1 MLNAYPVPPD
11 VRLFSRRA
19 LPIGLVLLVASII
32 GGIFSPDQFYHS
44 YLLGYIFVLNITLGC
59 FALVMVQH
67 LSGGNWAVI
76 SRRMLE
82 AGMLTLPLMAILGI
96 PILIG
101 MPSLYVWTHPD
112 VVATDHIIRDKTLYL
127 NYTFFIVRYVCYFV
141 IWSVIA
147 FFLRK
152 WSIEQDATGD
162 PAIGRK
168 LQRLSGGGLVVYGIT
183 LTFAVTDWIMSLVPH
198 WFSTIFGMIFMCGQG
213 LSAFCFVVAILWWMM
228 QREPLR
234 SIITR
239 KQMIDFGNLML
250 AFVILWTYMSFSQFL
265 LIWAG
270 NLPEEITFY
279 VPRFSSGW
287 ELVGILLLVFHFFVP
302 FFLLL
307 SRDIK
312 GKIVRVG
319 TLAIAL
325 EAFRWI
331 DIYWMVAPAQHAHL
345 HLSWMDIALPVG
357 LCGIFIAAWAWNLQ
371 KQPLLPLRDPLLH
384 QALTYGH
391 HAPVGPSLSG
401 D

>member
-11 VRLFSRRA
+11 VRQFSRRA
-19 LPIGLVLLVASII
+19 LPIGIVLLVASIL

-67 LSGGNWAVI
+67 LSGGNWAVV

-82 AGMLTLPLMAILGI
+82 AGMMTLPVMAILGI

-112 VVATDHIIRDKTLYL
+112 IVATDRVIRDKTLYL
-127 NYTFFIVRYVCYFV
+127 NQAFFIARYIGYFV

-198 WFSTIFGMIFMCGQG
+198 WFSTIFGMIFMCGEG

-234 SIITR
+234 SIISR

-265 LIWAG
+265 LIWSG

-279 VPRFSSGW
+279 VPRFQFGW
-287 ELVGILLLVFHFFVP
+287 EIVGILLLVFHFFVP

-345 HLSWMDIALPVG
+345 YLSWMDIALPLG
-357 LCGIFIAAWAWNLQ
+357 IGGIFLAAWAWNLQ